1 MQPGPVLSITSLIIK
16 LTEQN
21 DKYMS
26 NLGKRHIC
34 EWGHVFYRRGGC
46 TVCPVCAQ
54 QTSDAVFGRLA
65 RPAQRALRDAGIYS
79 LAQLATYR
87 REDILALHGM
97 GKRGMQ
103 LLEELLQE
111 QELSFLS

>member
-1 MQPGPVLSITSLIIK
+1 MFF
-16 LTEQN
+16 TEGEAVQFA
-21 DKYMS
+21 
-26 NLGKRHIC
+26 L
-34 EWGHVFYRRGGC
+34 
-46 TVCPVCAQ
+46 CAQ